1 MDRIS
6 SGIQENQFQLKPYSY
21 EVKSSIRVMSC
32 TGCYFQ
38 MFSCENVD
46 GSNFNCGIQVN

>member
-6 SGIQENQFQLKPYSY
+6 SGIQENQFQLKPDSY
-21 EVKSSIRVMSC
+21 EVKSS
-32 TGCYFQ
+32 GCNFQ